1 MAAGRSNGNGKTATA
16 TAPAV
21 NGDGRAGEQER
32 GVRIA
37 LVGCGYWGP
46 KVIRASASVPQVEIA
61 ALVDRDLRLARNL
74 GRQYPGALVTGS
86 LTDAISDGEIDAV
99 IVATPPATHTEVAVE
114 ALEAGKHVLVEK
126 PLAKSADDCR
136 MLGQL
141 AKENGL
147 VLMAGHTF
155 RFSPAVQQVKNL
167 LAGRELG
174 EVYSVD
180 SRRLNLGRVR
190 QDVDAIWN
198 FAPHDI
204 SIIHHW
210 FGGSPNAV
218 ICHGYGW
225 LQPGIADRATMVLE
239 YDYAVATIQVSW
251 LSPLKVR
258 EMTIVGS
265 RKMVV
270 YDDVAGQVVIHD
282 AGIDREH
289 LSRSFA
295 DFETYGEFQLIQRSG
310 DVHIPKLA
318 TVEPLAEQCK
328 HFVDCIQTGKE
339 PITGVKEATAV
350 VEILEA
356 ASASM
361 QAGGERIE
369 LKELAHV

>member
-1 MAAGRSNGNGKTATA
+1 MAAGNRSNGKAKVTPVAGNGASSNGYS
-16 TAPAV
+16 PA
-21 NGDGRAGEQER
+21 RPIR
-32 GVRIA
+32 LA

-61 ALVDRDLRLARNL
+61 ALVDRDLQAARNT
-74 GRQYPGALVTGS
+74 GRHYPAARVCDSLTEALVG
-86 LTDAISDGEIDAV
+86 GEIDAV
-99 IVATPPATHTEVAVE
+99 IVATPPATHTEVASE

-126 PLAKSADDCR
+126 PLAKSADDCQ
-136 MLGQL
+136 MLGEL
-141 AKENGL
+141 ATENGV

-155 RFSPAVQQVKNL
+155 RFSPAVQQVKSL

-204 SIIHHW
+204 SIIHYW

-225 LQPGIADRATMVLE
+225 LQPGIADRATMVFE

-258 EMTIVGS
+258 EMTVVGS
-265 RKMVV
+265 KKMVV
-270 YDDVAGQVVIHD
+270 YDDVAGQVVVHD

-295 DFETYGEFQLIQRSG
+295 DFDSYGEFKLIQRSG

-318 TVEPLAEQCK
+318 SVEPLAEQCK
-328 HFVDCIQTGKE
+328 HFVDCILTGKE
-339 PITGVKEATAV
+339 PVTGVAEATAV

-369 LKELAHV
+369 LKELARV